1 MVGIFPSLDIAKL
14 VIRVPGSR
22 ASLGPRNDSRENR
35 SSEPQH
41 LSAAD
46 LAADRV
52 LLLVVMAVTAVGGR
66 NGRRRDQEHATPAAS
81 WAREQR
87 RLIARGFRNYAKTG
101 SIACTIGR

>member
-35 SSEPQH
+35 SSEQQH

-52 LLLVVMAVTAVGGR
+52 LLLVVMAVAGSEAGTDGVEIKSTQLPRRVG
-66 NGRRRDQEHATPAAS
+66 HANSDA
-81 WAREQR
+81 
-87 RLIARGFRNYAKTG
+87 
-101 SIACTIGR
+101 

>member
-52 LLLVVMAVTAVGGR
+52 LLLVVMAVTAVGSR
-66 NGRRRDQEHATPAAS
+66 NGRRRDARNSRGELGTRTAT
-81 WAREQR
+81 
-87 RLIARGFRNYAKTG
+87 LDRNGIQKLRDNWLYR
-101 SIACTIGR
+101 SDN